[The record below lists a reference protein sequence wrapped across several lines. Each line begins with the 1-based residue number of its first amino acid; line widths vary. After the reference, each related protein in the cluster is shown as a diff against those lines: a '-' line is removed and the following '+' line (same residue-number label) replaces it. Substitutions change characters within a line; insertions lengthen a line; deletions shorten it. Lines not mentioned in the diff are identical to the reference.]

1 MIVLISPENE
11 LPQELELLH
20 QLFDAGLEHYHL
32 RKPQFEEKAY
42 QGYLKQ
48 IAPQY
53 LDRVMLHN
61 HHLLASAF
69 SVKGIHLEE
78 ARWRE
83 KEKEKEL
90 TNFVTTFQE
99 KGNLVSSSYHEPEDL
114 ERQKVAFDYYMLS
127 PVFGAISK
135 SGYEGRGFNVTKSR
149 KKIVGMGGINAQTT
163 PKALK
168 LGFAGV
174 GTLGG
179 IWNAEN
185 PVTAFKEIK
194 RAFLGFKALK

>member
-1 MIVLISPENE
+1 MIVLISPEKN
-11 LPQELELLH
+11 LPHELELLA
-20 QLFDAGLEHYHL
+20 QLFSAGLEYYHL
-32 RKPQFEEKAY
+32 RKPHFEEDAY
-42 QGYLKQ
+42 RAYLEQ
-48 IAPQY
+48 IAPQFV
-53 LDRVMLHN
+53 DRVMLHN
-61 HHLLASAF
+61 HHHLANVF

-83 KEKEKEL
+83 KKSGL
-90 TNFVTTFQE
+90 ANFVATFQQ
-99 KGNLVSSSYHEPEDL
+99 KGNQVSSSYHEPEDL
-114 ERQKVAFDYYMLS
+114 EQQSVVFDYYMLS

-135 SGYEGRGFNVTKSR
+135 PGYEGRGFNVTKSS

-163 PKALK
+163 PLALS

-185 PVTAFKEIK
+185 PVKAFMAIQN
-194 RAFLGFKALK
+194 AFTKYLKS

>member
-20 QLFDAGLEHYHL
+20 QLFDAGLEHFHL
-32 RKPQFEEKAY
+32 RKPHFEEKAY
-42 QGYLKQ
+42 RGYLEQ

-61 HHLLASAF
+61 HHLLANAF
-69 SVKGIHLEE
+69 SLKGIHLEE
-78 ARWRE
+78 ARWR
-83 KEKEKEL
+83 EKEKEL

-114 ERQKVAFDYYMLS
+114 EQQKVIFDYYMLS
-127 PVFGAISK
+127 PIFGAISK
-135 SGYEGRGFNVTKSR
+135 PGYEGRGFNVTKSS

-163 PKALK
+163 PKALT

-179 IWNAEN
+179 IWNSEN
-185 PVTAFKEIK
+185 PVE
-194 RAFLGFKALK
+194 AFLAIKDAFAKYEES